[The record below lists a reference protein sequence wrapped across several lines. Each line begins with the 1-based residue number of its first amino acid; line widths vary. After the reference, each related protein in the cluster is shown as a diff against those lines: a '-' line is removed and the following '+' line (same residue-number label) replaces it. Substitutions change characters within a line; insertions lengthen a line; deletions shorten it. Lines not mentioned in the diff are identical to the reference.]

1 MNEGLTLIN
10 KLTGNWPVYPGHP
23 LVVAV
28 TIMHF
33 YPNYAAANN
42 TTENGW
48 TEAVGDI
55 RIPGAGC
62 HVRAAMRTLEMG
74 FTGSSVDDMVAYAK
88 RYWTDGGAGGHSRF
102 VADGEAQADAI
113 ESTFREMAKTWITST
128 TPIEPHQV

>member
-1 MNEGLTLIN
+1 MNSRLNLI
-10 KLTGNWPVYPGHP
+10 KSLTGTWPVYPGHP

-28 TIMHF
+28 AVMHF
-33 YPNYAAANN
+33 YPNYSAASTPTAS
-42 TTENGW
+42 GW
-48 TEAVGDI
+48 AEALGDI

-62 HVRAAMRTLEMG
+62 HVTAAMRTLELG
-74 FTGSSVDDMVAYAK
+74 VKGASIDEMVAYAK
-88 RYWTDGGAGGHSRF
+88 HYWTDGGAGGHSRF